1 MTYLW
6 ELQERRSR
14 STAAHSP
21 PYWTGS
27 AVSLIKPCVLAP
39 CGETKASL
47 PIKCVHGKTRHVPVR
62 RGTISAAPGAW
73 LVEVGVLKDLPV
85 LGGIG
90 QVLTAYSPPPQ
101 REPPEE
107 KAAERSRQ
115 HPVLLASDSGTDGE
129 CPQVRPNPFLDL
141 YKQVTGGGSFA
152 KDQREDD
159 RLKHCWT
166 QVRVVEGK
174 ETQPGPHPLPHFIV
188 WNGLLYCV
196 AQCRGEEKTLL
207 VVPRTKTET
216 VLELAHS
223 HPLAGYLGAANT
235 TQRIRDRFHWPGME
249 AEVKRFG
256 QSCSTCQKTSQRM
269 PPPSPLIPLP
279 IIEMPFERI
288 GMDLVGPLPKSA
300 RGHEHI
306 LVIVDYATRY
316 LEAVPLRK
324 ATAKS
329 IAHELFLLCS
339 RVGIPAEILTD
350 QGTPFMSQLMA
361 DLCTFQPNAQA
372 DAATCGV

>member
-1 MTYLW
+1 MARQGQTEQDLDTLHTLHVKLLHVKLLNSLRPW
-6 ELQERRSR
+6 SWRMLPNTGMLMSEHRV
-14 STAAHSP
+14 SP
-21 PYWTGS
+21 EGVEGVTEGS
-27 AVSLIKPCVLAP
+27 A
-39 CGETKASL
+39 G
-47 PIKCVHGKTRHVPVR
+47 
-62 RGTISAAPGAW
+62 
-73 LVEVGVLKDLPV
+73 
-85 LGGIG
+85 LGRDWPDFD
-90 QVLTAYSPPPQ
+90 SPPPQ

-196 AQCRGEEKTLL
+196 TQRRGEEKTLL
-207 VVPRTKTET
+207 VVPRTKMET

-249 AEVKRFG
+249 AEVKPFG
-256 QSCSTCQKTSQRM
+256 QSCSNCQKTSQRM

-288 GMDLVGPLPKSA
+288 GMVLVGPLPKSA

-339 RVGIPAEILTD
+339 WVGIPAEILTD
-350 QGTPFMSQLMA
+350 QETPFMSQLMA

-372 DAATCGV
+372 DAATCGI